1 MSVWLARCESALT
14 YLGVVAVVAMTCL
27 GTVDAASRYLL
38 NSPIA
43 GAYEITE
50 KYLMA
55 AAVFPGFATAY
66 RGGAF
71 IRVTFF
77 VDRLPAAAKAWTYVF
92 AQALSLTFCLLLV
105 VATTQQSLRVSE
117 NATTLSTLPWLLAPG
132 YWLAPLGLAF
142 LSLLMI
148 IDLRRAHSGATPMF
162 QSDAPAS

>member
-1 MSVWLARCESALT
+1 MSKWLTRFETGLT

-55 AAVFPGFATAY
+55 AAIFPGFAAAY

-71 IRVTFF
+71 IRVTFC
-77 VDRLPAAAKAWTYVF
+77 VDMLPEAVKAWTYVL
-92 AQALSLTFCLLLV
+92 AQGLSLAFCLLLV
-105 VATTQQSLRVSE
+105 YATAQQSMRVTAD
-117 NATTLSTLPWLLAPG
+117 ATTLSTLPWLLAPG
-132 YWLAPLGLAF
+132 YWLAPLGLGF
-142 LSLLMI
+142 LSLLML
-148 IDLRRAHSGATPMF
+148 IDLRHAYSGETPMF
-162 QSDAPAS
+162 QSEEAAL

>member
-1 MSVWLARCESALT
+1 MSAWLARFETALT
-14 YLGVVAVVAMTCL
+14 YLGVVALIAMTCL

-55 AAVFPGFATAY
+55 AAVFPGMAAGY

-71 IRVTFF
+71 IRVTFL
-77 VDRLPAAAKAWTYVF
+77 VDMLPAAVKAWTYVL
-92 AQALSLTFCLLLV
+92 AQLLSLSFCLLLV
-105 VATTQQSLRVSE
+105 VATVQQSLRVSE

-132 YWLAPLGLAF
+132 YWLAPLGLAL
-142 LSLLMI
+142 LSVLVL
-148 IDLRRAHSGATPMF
+148 IDMRRAHAGDTPLF
-162 QSDAPAS
+162 QSAAPSA

>member
-1 MSVWLARCESALT
+1 MSAWLARLETALT
-14 YLGVVAVVAMTCL
+14 YLGVVAVIAMTGL

-55 AAVFPGFATAY
+55 AAVFPGMAAAY

-77 VDRLPAAAKAWTYVF
+77 VDMLPAAVKAWTYVL
-92 AQALSLTFCLLLV
+92 AQALSLAFCLLLV
-105 VATTQQSLRVSE
+105 FATGQQSMRVSAE
-117 NATTLSTLPWLLAPG
+117 GTTFSTLPWPLWPG
-132 YWLAPLGLAF
+132 YWLAPLGLGF
-142 LSLLMI
+142 LSVLML
-148 IDLRRAHSGATPMF
+148 IDMRHAHSGDSPMF
-162 QSDAPAS
+162 QSDAPSS

>member
-1 MSVWLARCESALT
+1 MSAWLARIESALT
-14 YLGVVAVVAMTCL
+14 YLGVVAVIAMTCL
-27 GTVDAASRYLL
+27 GSVDAASRYLL
-38 NSPIA
+38 NSPIP

-55 AAVFPGFATAY
+55 AAVFPGMAAAY

-77 VDRLPAAAKAWTYVF
+77 VDMLPAAVKAWTYVL
-92 AQALSLTFCLLLV
+92 AQLASLAFCLLLV
-105 VATTQQSLRVSE
+105 VATTQQSLRVGE

-142 LSLLMI
+142 LSVLML
-148 IDLRRAHSGATPMF
+148 IDLRRAHSGDSPMF
-162 QSDAPAS
+162 QSDAPSS